1 MVKTNLEYVQELVET
16 RITSLDEKL
25 DSSIK
30 HLSDKIDTNNA
41 NIIEI
46 LGIIREQVLKT
57 NGRVLKAEADI
68 QDLYKRES
76 THLVSCPHAT
86 EFKGEINSIKT
97 KLEKNDED
105 NFLNKVLSRYPKQIG
120 FGVIVYGLLTIGAL
134 VIGVYEFKQA
144 LVIFKVEQTK

>member
-1 MVKTNLEYVQELVET
+1 MAKTNLEYVQELVET
-16 RITSLDEKL
+16 RITSLDKKL

-68 QDLYKRES
+68 QDLYRRES
-76 THLVSCPHAT
+76 THLVSCPHAAD
-86 EFKGEINSIKT
+86 FRGEISNIKT

-120 FGVIVYGLLTIGAL
+120 FGVLIYGLLTIGGL
-134 VIGVYEFKQA
+134 IIGIYEFKQA
-144 LVIFKVEQTK
+144 LTIFKVEQTK